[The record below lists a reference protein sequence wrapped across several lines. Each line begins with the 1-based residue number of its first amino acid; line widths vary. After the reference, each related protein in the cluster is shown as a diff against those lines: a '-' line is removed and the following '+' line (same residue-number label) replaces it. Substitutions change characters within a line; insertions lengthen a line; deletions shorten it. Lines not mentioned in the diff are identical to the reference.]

1 MSPAA
6 TAGRA
11 GPDVSPALLALGL
24 IAALLLLNPLTYA
37 TGAVAAGLFP
47 DSITYLAF
55 SREVLRGAW
64 VLAGWGHVDSGMI
77 LPPVYPALTAAWEA
91 ATGDRIA
98 AAHAVST
105 AALLLATVPL
115 ALLALRR
122 CGAVL
127 GFAAVA
133 LAQLHPFFLEYGTA
147 ALTESVFVLVLA
159 GAALAA
165 LRLPVARASW
175 PALLLGVAAGL
186 LFLVRSLGGVLWP
199 ALVAVVVLRSLGQRP
214 ATIVLRALLVS
225 AGFAAVL
232 APYAVAVHAQSGQ
245 WPVVQHFR
253 LHRYA
258 VTADMAPAP
267 VAPAAD
273 YESLYAERREQ
284 RRLNEAGTEMLG
296 SVVPATGADSPPG
309 VLAGLHRI
317 PGHLA
322 ENLAHLQRALGP
334 VTLGL
339 LLLSLAT
346 PLWRL
351 GDREGERWV
360 LPVILLSYL
369 GAVSLVSGAIAR
381 YVEVLVP
388 FVWIQIFAE
397 AWRCSRPWRER
408 LPQPMLATAAIG
420 LGFAA
425 LCALT
430 LPRTFAA
437 VPLAPRVGERGNPLA
452 ACADRIAPGAP
463 VFSFHPMAAYL
474 LGGTFRFVP
483 NDTLPRLAAYGA
495 RTGTHYLLLT
505 QLRSDLSE
513 RGYYDHAPWARD
525 AAALAASPHVQA
537 VCATADGVATL
548 YRLAP

>member
-1 MSPAA
+1 MSMA
-6 TAGRA
+6 AGRA
-11 GPDVSPALLALGL
+11 GSDALPALLALGL
-24 IAALLLLNPLTYA
+24 VAALLLLNPLTYA

-55 SREVLRGAW
+55 SREVLRGTW

-77 LPPVYPALTAAWEA
+77 LPPVYPALVAAWEA
-91 ATGDRIA
+91 VTGDRIA

-133 LAQLHPFFLEYGTA
+133 IAQLHPFFLEYGTA

-165 LRLPVARASW
+165 LRLPVTRAYW
-175 PALLLGVAAGL
+175 PALLLGIAAGL
-186 LFLVRSLGGVLWP
+186 LFLVRSLGGFLWP
-199 ALVAVVVLRSLGQRP
+199 ALVAIVVLRSLGQRP
-214 ATIVLRALLVS
+214 ATMVLRALLVS
-225 AGFAAVL
+225 VGFAAVL

-245 WPVVQHFR
+245 WPVMQHFR
-253 LHRYA
+253 LHRYV
-258 VTADMAPAP
+258 VTEDTALAPAE
-267 VAPAAD
+267 PAAD
-273 YESLYAERREQ
+273 YEALYAERREQ
-284 RRLNEAGTEMLG
+284 RRLNGAGTEMLG
-296 SVVPATGADSPPG
+296 SIVPAAGPGSRHG
-309 VLAGLHRI
+309 VLATAHRA
-317 PGHLA
+317 PGHLV
-322 ENLAHLQRALGP
+322 ENLTHLARTLGP
-334 VTLGL
+334 VTLAL
-339 LLLSLAT
+339 LLLTLAT
-346 PLWRL
+346 PLWRG
-351 GDREGERWV
+351 GDRDGERWV

-369 GAVSLVSGAIAR
+369 GALSLVSGAIAR

-397 AWRCSRPWRER
+397 AWRCARPLRDK
-408 LPQPMLATAAIG
+408 LPQPAFATAALGVG
-420 LGFAA
+420 LAA
-425 LCALT
+425 LCLLT

-452 ACADRIAPGAP
+452 ACADQIAPGAP
-463 VFSFHPMAAYL
+463 VFSFHPMPAYL
-474 LGGTFRFVP
+474 LGGTFRVVP
-483 NDTLPRLAAYGA
+483 NDTLPRVAAYGA

-513 RGYYDHAPWARD
+513 RSYYEQAPWARD
-525 AAALAASPHVQA
+525 AAARGANPHA
-537 VCATADGVATL
+537 EATCATEDGIATL
-548 YRLAP
+548 YRLRP